1 MLGSDRDGAIGS
13 TNDGTFVIEGIG
25 VPEVEPDSHE
35 HFGNCY

>member
-25 VPEVEPDSHE
+25 VPSNLTRMNISAI
-35 HFGNCY
+35 GY